1 MKKLI
6 ALAIA
11 LLMAFSAMAADRAHT
26 LKIYNWA
33 DYIDES
39 LLKEFKDWYKQQTG
53 EEVEIVYQLFDI
65 NEVMFSKISLGR
77 EDYDLVCPSD
87 YIIEKMLREDLLLP
101 ISRDFGS
108 TPDYTVNVSPFM
120 HQMMANTDSGNRN
133 VADYAV
139 AYMWGTVGLL
149 YNTAYISAEEVK
161 TWEVLRNPDYAGKI
175 YVKDAFRDVYTSL
188 LIGLKKDEIDAGL
201 VSRDEVSRDTSPE
214 SIQLV
219 EDWLNSMKEGVQ
231 GWEADFGKEMMTKEK
246 GWINFSWSG
255 DAQWAIDEA
264 EKVGVKLDF
273 SVPEEGS
280 VVWYDAWVI
289 PKYAVNTKAA
299 SYFINFMCMPE
310 NALRNMEAIGYVSAI
325 GGHEILAAQ
334 SDSTLWEA
342 QDVSYFFGPSA
353 VAACVNPVQY
363 PAARIISRCGVLHNT
378 GDRTEDLLAM
388 WTRVKGD
395 NASTFTF
402 VLLGIAI
409 VALLAGFFASKNRKN
424 SRRRSKR

>member
-1 MKKLI
+1 
-6 ALAIA
+6 
-11 LLMAFSAMAADRAHT
+11 
-26 LKIYNWA
+26 
-33 DYIDES
+33 
-39 LLKEFKDWYKQQTG
+39 
-53 EEVEIVYQLFDI
+53 
-65 NEVMFSKISLGR
+65 
-77 EDYDLVCPSD
+77 
-87 YIIEKMLREDLLLP
+87 
-101 ISRDFGS
+101 
-108 TPDYTVNVSPFM
+108 
-120 HQMMANTDSGNRN
+120 
-133 VADYAV
+133 
-139 AYMWGTVGLL
+139 
-149 YNTAYISAEEVK
+149 
-161 TWEVLRNPDYAGKI
+161 
-175 YVKDAFRDVYTSL
+175 
-188 LIGLKKDEIDAGL
+188 
-201 VSRDEVSRDTSPE
+201 
-214 SIQLV
+214 
-219 EDWLNSMKEGVQ
+219 
-231 GWEADFGKEMMTKEK
+231 MTKEK

-325 GGHEILAAQ
+325 GGPEILAAQ

-363 PAARIISRCGVLHNT
+363 PAASIISRCGVLHDT
-378 GDRTEDLLAM
+378 GERTEDLLAM

-402 VLLGIAI
+402 VLLGLAI
-409 VALLAGFFASKNRKN
+409 VGLLAGFFASKNRKN